1 MTGENI
7 IHVKDLIVRRGQV
20 TVLDISDFKVARGRI
35 LALIG
40 PNGSGKSTLLLT
52 LAGLLRPTSGQL
64 FFQGMPVIDRPP
76 PDALEAVRFDVAEP
90 P

>member
-7 IHVKDLIVRRGQV
+7 IHVKNLIVRRGPV

-40 PNGSGKSTLLLT
+40 PNGSGK
-52 LAGLLRPTSGQL
+52 
-64 FFQGMPVIDRPP
+64 
-76 PDALEAVRFDVAEP
+76 
-90 P
+90 